1 MNTVR
6 IAYFSDVLCVW
17 AWIAQ
22 LRLDAVTAAFG
33 DKVEIEPRFCSVF
46 GDTAAKIAG
55 KWGGFD
61 RFNEHLLHAAE
72 AYPEVRLSPDIWLAA
87 QPASSMSPHL
97 FLKGAQLAEA
107 SGAWPCGKADEVTRA
122 MRAAFFAEARDIGAF
137 DVQRAVA
144 RGRDADPAPVEDL
157 IRSGLAFAALAADY
171 QAAEAMHVH
180 GSPSFVLNEGRQ
192 TLYGNVGYRIIE
204 ANIQELLREPN
215 PDNASWC

>member
-1 MNTVR
+1 LDTVR
-6 IAYFSDVLCVW
+6 ITYFSDLLCVW
-17 AWIAQ
+17 AYIAQ

-46 GDTAAKIAG
+46 GDAPGKIVA
-55 KWGGFD
+55 KWGGYD
-61 RFNEHLLHAAE
+61 RFNAHLRHATE
-72 AYPEVRLSPDIWLAA
+72 AFAEVRLSPQIWLAT
-87 QPASSMSPHL
+87 QPASSTSPHL

-107 SGAWPCGKADEVTRA
+107 AGAWRSGGADAVTRA
-122 MRAAFFAEARDIGAF
+122 MRQAFFEQGRDIARR

-144 RGRDADPAPVEDL
+144 LEQHADPSAVDAL
-157 IRSGLAFAALAADY
+157 IDSGLAFAALAADY
-171 QAAEAMHVH
+171 QAAEALRIQ

-204 ANIQELLREPN
+204 ANIQELLRAPN